1 MPDMMEIEVLFFAGI
16 AEATGMRRT
25 VLAVDEGITVGKL
38 IDQLCER
45 HPEAAP
51 LIRRS
56 VVSLNQEY
64 ASADQIVRPGDEI
77 ALIPPVSG
85 GEEADEGLFFVTEK
99 PLSADRMIR
108 LVSNPRAGAVLTFVG
123 TVREW
128 TEGKR
133 TLYLEYEAYQP
144 MAEKKMK
151 EIADEIRRR
160 WPDARVAMAHRVGR
174 LEIGE
179 ISVIIAAA
187 APHRGEAFAAGRYAI
202 ERLKEIVPIWKKEVW
217 ADGSEWKGPQ
227 KGPWD
232 PRAGQAPSP

>member
-1 MPDMMEIEVLFFAGI
+1 MEIEVLFFAGI
-16 AEATGMRRT
+16 AEAIGKRRT
-25 VLAVDEGITVGKL
+25 ALTVEKGITVGEM
-38 IDQLCER
+38 IDRLCEQY
-45 HPEAAP
+45 PEAAP

-64 ASADQIVRPGDEI
+64 ASSEQTIRPEDEI

-85 GEEADEGLFFVTEK
+85 GEETGEALFTVTEE
-99 PLSADRMIR
+99 PLSADRLIR

-133 TLYLEYEAYQP
+133 TIHLEYEAYKP

-151 EIADEIRRR
+151 EIADEIRDR

-174 LEIGE
+174 LGIED
-179 ISVIIAAA
+179 ISVIIAVAT
-187 APHRGEAFAAGRYAI
+187 PHRGDAFAAGRYAI

-217 ADGSEWKGPQ
+217 EDGSEWKGPQ

-232 PRAGQAPSP
+232 PRTKPASSP

>member
-16 AEATGMRRT
+16 AEATGKRRT
-25 VLAVDEGITVGKL
+25 ALAVEEGITVGDL
-38 IDQLCER
+38 IDLLCER
-45 HPEAAP
+45 YPDAAP

-64 ASADQIVRPGDEI
+64 ASADQSVRPEDEI

-85 GEEADEGLFFVTEK
+85 GEEAGEEDLFVVTEK
-99 PLSADRMIR
+99 PLSADRLIR

-128 TEGKR
+128 TQGKQ
-133 TLYLEYEAYQP
+133 TLYLEYEAYKP

-151 EIADEIRRR
+151 EIADEISKR
-160 WPDARVAMAHRVGR
+160 WPDVRVAMAHRVGR
-174 LEIGE
+174 LKIGE

-187 APHRGEAFAAGRYAI
+187 APHRGDAFTAGRYAI

-232 PRAGQAPSP
+232 PRVEPSS

>member
-64 ASADQIVRPGDEI
+64 ASADQTVRPGDEI

-232 PRAGQAPSP
+232 PRVEPSS

>member
-1 MPDMMEIEVLFFAGI
+1 MEIQVLFFAGI
-16 AEATGMRRT
+16 AET
-25 VLAVDEGITVGKL
+25 VGKRQIVLTVEKGITVAQL
-38 IDQLCER
+38 IEALCER
-45 HPEAAP
+45 FPDAAS

-64 ASADQIVRPGDEI
+64 ASPEQTIQPEDEI

-85 GEEADEGLFFVTEK
+85 GEETDEALFTVTEQ
-99 PLSADRMIR
+99 PLSADRLIR

-128 TEGKR
+128 TGDQR
-133 TLYLEYEAYQP
+133 TIHLEYEAYQP

-151 EIADEIRRR
+151 EIAEEIGER

-174 LEIGE
+174 LEIE
-179 ISVIIAAA
+179 DISVIIAVAT
-187 APHRGEAFAAGRYAI
+187 PHRKDAFAAGRYAI

-217 ADGSEWKGPQ
+217 EDGSEWKGPQ

-232 PRAGQAPSP
+232 PRVGPASPP